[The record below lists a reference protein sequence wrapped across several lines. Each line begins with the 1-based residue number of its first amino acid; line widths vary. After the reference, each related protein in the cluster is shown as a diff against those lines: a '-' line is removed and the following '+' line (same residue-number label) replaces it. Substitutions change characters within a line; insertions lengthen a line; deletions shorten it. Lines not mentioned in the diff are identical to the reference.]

1 MSKNE
6 VTITKKSVSVTDMRS
21 LCLEMGDS
29 EYEKYKATDDLAHAA
44 LSLAAYKQA
53 IDAAK
58 IQLTYNK
65 MNGTPGKIIFLEETK

>member
-1 MSKNE
+1 M
-6 VTITKKSVSVTDMRS
+6 TITKKSVSITDMRS

-29 EYEKYKATDDLAHAA
+29 EYQKYKATDDLAHAA

-58 IQLTYNK
+58 VQLTYNK
-65 MNGTPGKIIFLEETK
+65 MNGASDKIKFLEETK